1 MKNNKYSEYKIT
13 FFPEK
18 LQSFVSGKITA
29 PIYVRVKPINRCDH
43 SCFFCAYSTGF
54 RKHDNKENHIIS
66 GMHTDM
72 VHEDIIPTA
81 KMLEI
86 LEDFRDIGVKA
97 VTYSGG
103 GEPLMHRDI
112 VQIMQTTLDYNID
125 LSIITN
131 GQMLVKRRA
140 QVLAPAKWVRVS
152 IDYTNAAQMAASR
165 GVPEKNFDMI
175 LQNLEGFAKIKQA
188 SCDLGV
194 NYIIHRDN
202 YGGIAKFAKTLK
214 NCGVENVRFSPMWT
228 PDIAGYHAPIMAAVH
243 EQLALAGELID
254 EKFSLNTTYNIE
266 SKAHSPVRT
275 YTKCH
280 FMQIVPVVGADQMV
294 YACHNKAYDKTG
306 AIGSIRDQRF
316 RDLWF
321 SEEARKVFEELNPM
335 VSCRHQCAND
345 AKNIFIER
353 LVEANADN
361 FV

>member
-1 MKNNKYSEYKIT
+1 MRHNKYSSHKIV

-18 LQSFVSGKITA
+18 IESFVENKITA

-43 SCFFCAYSTGF
+43 SCFFCIYSTGF
-54 RKHDNKENHIIS
+54 RKGDKENHIIS

-72 VHEDIIPTA
+72 EEKDTIPTV

-112 VQIMQTTLDYNID
+112 VQIMQTTLDYGID

-131 GQMLVKRRA
+131 GQMLVNQRA
-140 QVLAPAKWVRVS
+140 AVLANAKWVRVS
-152 IDYTNAAQMAASR
+152 IDYTNAEQMAASR
-165 GVPEKNFDMI
+165 GVSEKNFDLI
-175 LQNLEGFAKIKQA
+175 LRNLEGFAKIKQKD
-188 SCDLGV
+188 CDLAV

-202 YGGIAKFAKTLK
+202 YRGIYEFSKVLK
-214 NCGVENVRFSPMWT
+214 DCGVENVRYSPMWI
-228 PDIAGYHAPIMAAVH
+228 PDLADYHAPIMESVK
-243 EQLALAGELID
+243 EQLAKAAELID
-254 EKFSLNTTYNIE
+254 DNFTLNTTYNIE
-266 SKAHSPVRT
+266 SKTNERT
-275 YTKCH
+275 YNKCH
-280 FMQIVPVVGADQMV
+280 FMQIVPVVGADQIV

-306 AIGSIRDQRF
+306 AIGSVQNQRF

-321 SEEARKVFEELNPM
+321 SEEAKEVFNGLDPMKVCQHE
-335 VSCRHQCAND
+335 CAND
-345 AKNIFIER
+345 SKNIIIGT
-353 LVEANADN
+353 LIDTNPDN